1 MPEDS
6 SRTCA
11 LSVCSRPRCT
21 EGRCFCLRQGFAT
34 VTTYHDLSRS
44 VSLSE
49 KELREAKARSQRI
62 AAQLTTPP
70 SSNSRGVQLFNR
82 RKQRVSEFTL
92 ESYGKSRQESVEGGS
107 QGPLRS
113 NSATCEKG
121 VIERPPLET
130 KNVTSTSPSQD
141 RSAPYLER
149 KPSANDVME
158 ENRDNTNDAEEV
170 TKPLLP
176 AIENVRA
183 EDTAAVEI
191 NTGLCTVPVTD
202 ETEQDPISVDL
213 NNGSTGRPTN
223 ELHESRTEFSEHVV
237 PVSNGVNAIQIKKSN
252 ESPVSA
258 PKQVTIINRTARPFG
273 SPVPAETNFPKES
286 SSTVVFA
293 PPLIQATRQFGS
305 PSPVDVDLPKGNN
318 PTVNIASPLIQ
329 TARQLGSPSPV
340 EASLPR
346 ENSST
351 VDLAPTLIQAR
362 PFGSPSSIEAHLPKE
377 GDSTVDFLPPLIQ
390 TASISSPPRL
400 TRVLSPPTLMTYSS
414 SIEFRPTY
422 EQESKYN
429 ERKSAPK
436 EKTGILDEAIE
447 RRAAKKS
454 MFTFR
459 EKPKVSP
466 NPELLSLVQSSDE
479 KKKHKEQREATGDDE
494 HLALG
499 AEASNFLHESTSKHR
514 TPPSDSDNVPEWSSC
529 LKTPERRVMLQPKP
543 PQTLTEVKGKGA
555 ELFAK
560 RQSRM
565 EKYVVESPAVTGGP
579 LRPPSPTM
587 SLPPSWKYSNNQTRL
602 RCMPSPAHPP
612 FTSSR
617 TFKAR
622 PSMYLNNG
630 TSPVENGSSRKE
642 SEIAKHQPYQ
652 LNSSLFILSPSKDP
666 VQSLPRAA
674 PPPKPRVFDSTPF
687 AKQNSCPF
695 NHPPPS
701 PLFDCP
707 TPFRASRQLSS
718 PLSPASPN
726 STGMQDFRPSP
737 GVPVEAPH
745 SPQVL
750 SPPIFRVSSPR
761 TKMEF
766 QAPRPSFSA
775 RDAGIEAQVR
785 RESLPINHTWTPNS
799 VRRMSSL
806 EACPASTRAPAL
818 REGRVSPAMSPSP
831 TSPASPPWVQR
842 SQSPLAKNPN
852 NKRMVT
858 LLAKNIINAAKRK
871 SSLSTS
877 PGASCQGSPVSPPS
891 NACLS
896 SGSQRVSVSPFNRI
910 ITTQSPTVL
919 SPPHTP
925 LQMTRSPVKLYSTR
939 SLTDSDI
946 SIDSEDSGTKSPGTI
961 SYNICPR
968 GWTGSL
974 RSKRGSV
981 TSEA

>member
-1 MPEDS
+1 M
-6 SRTCA
+6 
-11 LSVCSRPRCT
+11 
-21 EGRCFCLRQGFAT
+21 
-34 VTTYHDLSRS
+34 SRS

-674 PPPKPRVFDSTPF
+674 PPPKPR
-687 AKQNSCPF
+687 
-695 NHPPPS
+695 
-701 PLFDCP
+701 
-707 TPFRASRQLSS
+707 ASRQLSS

-745 SPQVL
+745 SPQK
-750 SPPIFRVSSPR
+750 SRQSSGLRQKPR
-761 TKMEF
+761 QTSI
-766 QAPRPSFSA
+766 QNYY
-775 RDAGIEAQVR
+775 VR